1 MHAPVAHPCHPV
13 VIQTHN
19 RLVYSP
25 GVLTHGKR
33 QSGRTRLFLL
43 LLLLAVVAA
52 GTAVPIVDYY
62 VLTPERVRTTIVP
75 ILEQRIGRRIEL
87 EDANISWRGLTLTG
101 VEIAEDES
109 FEAVGN
115 TAVIRADRMALFL
128 NPLGLYN
135 RQILIEQLYLENPEV
150 TLSRDANDLWNFASM
165 GDDGS
170 EPAEKK
176 ARDERKPQRADK
188 NKTQSVQNGESADG
202 ARPWTVVVQRMH
214 IAGGAITYFDAFER
228 IPGAPMWSRLDEL
241 NLRMKASGSQDI
253 VEFDLH
259 GRLRGSLVPEPDDA
273 DAIVNT
279 PISIA
284 GPVDLKNGEATLS
297 LDADEIDIDAIV
309 DLFRKDPSLPK
320 VKHEGTRLPFDI
332 DIDVTARRVLYEGYR
347 FEEAAGRIRLDG
359 LTLISGDIDAGLSGG
374 TANVTALF
382 DLSGEGVSVGLT
394 AKGKQVDAGQLLQRF
409 HREYLSSLAGKA
421 DINVQLAGKAD
432 RFSDAFKAAAP
443 GRRPPTG
450 GTLGVLASFDLDQL
464 DVDRA
469 YLDIMDLLSDDVS
482 EQTEAGAPARPPV
495 DLSGLEIN
503 ASIRADHAQ
512 VQGIGLTEL
521 RVRESLNAGRNV
533 ARARAKPV
541 NGRDAS
547 IDFEINFSDPALPY
561 EGRLVLEG
569 LKTALVVERYTDL
582 KPGNTQGRMNVDLEL
597 SGSLRG
603 AQGDIVKTL
612 LAMQSTESGEGAAH
626 ARLELELERLDLES
640 LFDLPTDAQSQDSDS
655 AVTQPPGETAGS
667 ADEIAAAAANAATDA
682 EPFQA
687 DAPGLRNE
695 GDDGKGAD
703 QSDDPVAAA
712 AMAATA
718 ATKTAADH
726 LDGPADDASAQKHS
740 AVASA
745 ESESDEVVEAAAATQ
760 PDGTIG
766 PYNTGALR
774 VDLQLEIGETALH
787 GYVFENVLAEA
798 RLFDSRIQ
806 IDKMSGEVAGGTF
819 DLTSNIALD
828 YPGLMYDA
836 RIDIQSADI
845 PMLLSPMSLS
855 SFGNAVGVMS
865 VKAHLDGH
873 GTTTEQALESLS
885 GAVEISVPQARFVD
899 SDLFH
904 QIEKATGIT
913 GFQNFQVRNSG
924 GRMSVA
930 GGRLTTERILVGGD
944 EARIIGEGQIG
955 FDGKI
960 DFSLSLGF
968 GPDSRR
974 RLLAP
979 GIILP
984 YSVDRDGW
992 TNIPLRLGGEVGDA
1006 KVRVPVDAYA
1016 GTAVRAAPDAA
1027 IRLITEGAGTV
1038 TGGGG
1043 MVLQGGRT
1051 AVGVVFDGLGSVL
1064 GTPDGDGQSPGNSRP
1079 GNRRRAAG
1087 VRVGSDE
1094 SGNAAEQTPPENV
1107 DSGIGQPENGSL
1119 QGPNASPVES
1129 VPDDDGREPG
1139 TALPD
1144 KSGGGADA
1152 HDAEPSD

>member
-1 MHAPVAHPCHPV
+1 MRA
-13 VIQTHN
+13 
-19 RLVYSP
+19 
-25 GVLTHGKR
+25 HGKQ
-33 QSGRTRLFLL
+33 QSGRTRLFML
-43 LLLLAVVAA
+43 LLLLAVVAV

-75 ILEQRIGRRIEL
+75 ILEQRIGRTIQL
-87 EDANISWRGLTLTG
+87 EDAHISWRGLSLTG

-150 TLSRDANDLWNFASM
+150 TLSRDANDSWNFASM

-228 IPGAPMWSRLDEL
+228 IAGAPMWSRLDEL
-241 NLRMKASGSQDI
+241 NLRMKASGSEDI

-284 GPVDLKNGEATLS
+284 GPVDLKKGEARLS
-297 LDADEIDIDAIV
+297 LDAEEIDIDAIV

-359 LTLISGDIDAGLSGG
+359 ITLISGDIDAGLSGG

-394 AKGKQVDAGQLLQRF
+394 AKGKQVDAGPLLQRF

-421 DINVQLAGKAD
+421 DINIQLAGKAD
-432 RFSDAFKAAAP
+432 RFSDAFKAATP

-450 GTLGVLASFDLDQL
+450 GTLGVQVSFDLDQL

-469 YLDIMDLLSDDVS
+469 YLDIMDLLSDDDS

-495 DLSGLEIN
+495 DLSGLDIN

-512 VQGIGLTEL
+512 IQGIGLTEL

-541 NGRDAS
+541 NGRDSS

-582 KPGNTQGRMNVDLEL
+582 KPGNTQGRMNVDLDL

-603 AQGDIVKTL
+603 AQGDIVQTL
-612 LAMQSTESGEGAAH
+612 LAIQSTESGEGAAH
-626 ARLELELERLDLES
+626 ARVELELERLDLES
-640 LFDLPTDAQSQDSDS
+640 LFDLAADTESELPAS
-655 AVTQPPGETAGS
+655 AGPEPASETARPGEGN
-667 ADEIAAAAANAATDA
+667 AAEAASAATDA
-682 EPFQA
+682 EPLKA
-687 DAPGLRNE
+687 GVT
-695 GDDGKGAD
+695 
-703 QSDDPVAAA
+703 DDPDTSSGRHPGENGKESEGTND
-712 AMAATA
+712 AATA
-718 ATKTAADH
+718 AGESGVENIA
-726 LDGPADDASAQKHS
+726 GPTGAASAQNDP
-740 AVASA
+740 AVASGHSGVDA
-745 ESESDEVVEAAAATQ
+745 VAEVVSATQ
-760 PDGTIG
+760 PEETIG
-766 PYNTGALR
+766 PYDTGALLM
-774 VDLQLEIGETALH
+774 DLQLEIGETALH
-787 GYVFENVLAEA
+787 GYVFENVHAEA
-798 RLFDSRIQ
+798 RLVDSRIQ

-828 YPGLMYDA
+828 YPGLMYEA

-873 GTTTEQALESLS
+873 GTTTERALESLS
-885 GAVEISVPQARFVD
+885 GEVEISVPQARFVD

-924 GRMSVA
+924 GSMSVA
-930 GGRLTTERILVGGD
+930 GGRLTTERMLVGGD

-992 TNIPLRLGGEVGDA
+992 TNIPLRLGGEVGDP

-1051 AVGVVFDGLGSVL
+1051 AVGAVFDGLGSVL
-1064 GTPDGDGQSPGNSRP
+1064 GTPDGEGQSPGNSRP
-1079 GNRRRAAG
+1079 GSRRRAAG

-1094 SGNAAEQTPPENV
+1094 SGNGAEPTPPENA
-1107 DSGIGQPENGSL
+1107 DSGIGQPEDDSL
-1119 QGPNASPVES
+1119 RGPNESPVES
-1129 VPDDDGREPG
+1129 APDEDGRESEN
-1139 TALPD
+1139 ALPD
-1144 KSGGGADA
+1144 KSGGADMQ
-1152 HDAEPSD
+1152 DAEPSE